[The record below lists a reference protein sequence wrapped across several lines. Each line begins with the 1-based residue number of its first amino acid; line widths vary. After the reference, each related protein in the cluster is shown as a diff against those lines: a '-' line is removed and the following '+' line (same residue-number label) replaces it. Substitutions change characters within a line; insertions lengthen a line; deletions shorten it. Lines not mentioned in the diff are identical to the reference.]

1 MRKQGRRAMLAV
13 LSGLFAALLLLP
25 VAFGADAPKAADGKT
40 VFEQKCLKCHK
51 IDKFKKNR
59 TDRKGWELVLRRME
73 RNSCVL
79 TEEET
84 NAVATYLSKEYGE

>member
-1 MRKQGRRAMLAV
+1 MQTGGRKVVIAV
-13 LSGLFAALLLLP
+13 LSGLSAALLLLP
-25 VAFGADAPKAADGKT
+25 VAFGADAPKEGDGKS

-51 IDKFKKNR
+51 VDKFKKNR

-79 TEEET
+79 TNEET
-84 NAVATYLSKEYGE
+84 NAVANYLSTEYGE